1 MSESTLVYKNILS
14 KYVPANALEPLIELL
29 CKYPVHIR
37 ISKARRTKLGDY
49 RPAQK
54 GRPHQISINH
64 DLNQY
69 SFLITLVHEMAHL
82 VAFEKY
88 GRYIKPHGIE
98 WKTTYRSLMEPFME
112 LAVFPEELKLELM
125 KFLKNAKA
133 STFSSTNL
141 GRLIKQ
147 YDEDSFAGI
156 TVEELPANTC
166 FRTENGKEFRLIEKR
181 RRRYKCLNLSNNK
194 YYLFDTLVQVTPI

>member
-1 MSESTLVYKNILS
+1 
-14 KYVPANALEPLIELL
+14 
-29 CKYPVHIR
+29 
-37 ISKARRTKLGDY
+37 
-49 RPAQK
+49 
-54 GRPHQISINH
+54 
-64 DLNQY
+64 
-69 SFLITLVHEMAHL
+69 
-82 VAFEKY
+82 
-88 GRYIKPHGIE
+88 
-98 WKTTYRSLMEPFME
+98 ME

-194 YYLFDTLVQVTPI
+194 YYLFDPLVQVTPI